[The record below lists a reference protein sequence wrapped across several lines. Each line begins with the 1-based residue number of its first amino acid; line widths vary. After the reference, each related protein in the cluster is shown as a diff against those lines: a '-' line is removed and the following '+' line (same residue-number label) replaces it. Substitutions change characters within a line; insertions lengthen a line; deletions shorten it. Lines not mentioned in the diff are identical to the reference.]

1 MEKTENKTSIG
12 GSRNLANEGE
22 KFGKRIAEEGEKLGK
37 RVAERVGDAVGT
49 AGQKLDNAIEYVDST
64 TQNVRDSF
72 NRIRD
77 EGFEGL
83 RERTLEY
90 TRREPLTALCIA
102 VTAGL
107 LLGWLTKRGR

>member
-1 MEKTENKTSIG
+1 MEITENKTSIG

-22 KFGKRIAEEGEKLGK
+22 KFGKR
-37 RVAERVGDAVGT
+37 VAEKVGDAVGV
-49 AGQKLDNAIEYVDST
+49 AGQKLDNAMEYVDST
-64 TQNVRDSF
+64 TQTVRESF

-77 EGFEGL
+77 EGIEGL
-83 RERTLEY
+83 RGRALSY
-90 TRREPLTALCIA
+90 TRREPMTALCIA

>member
-1 MEKTENKTSIG
+1 MENVDNKTSIG

-22 KFGKRIAEEGEKLGK
+22 KFGKR
-37 RVAERVGDAVGT
+37 VAEKVGDAMGT
-49 AGQKLDNAIEYVDST
+49 AGQKLDDAIEYVDST
-64 TQNVRDSF
+64 TQTVRDSF

-83 RERTLEY
+83 RARTLDY